1 MSDFFSV
8 CPDTGHAGKVRAYPA
23 ASKPNDALMKNWFAL
38 DWKPS
43 TSVAIIEQMNPT
55 VPNTRMGGKLLTGSS
70 FTLSSAVYDTELES
84 ANVGMKNATE
94 RA

>member
-1 MSDFFSV
+1 M
-8 CPDTGHAGKVRAYPA
+8 
-23 ASKPNDALMKNWFAL
+23 AL

-43 TSVAIIEQMNPT
+43 TSVAIMEQMKPT
-55 VPNTRMGGKLLTGSS
+55 VPNTRIGGKLLTGSS
-70 FTLSSAVYDTELES
+70 FTLSKAVYDTELLK